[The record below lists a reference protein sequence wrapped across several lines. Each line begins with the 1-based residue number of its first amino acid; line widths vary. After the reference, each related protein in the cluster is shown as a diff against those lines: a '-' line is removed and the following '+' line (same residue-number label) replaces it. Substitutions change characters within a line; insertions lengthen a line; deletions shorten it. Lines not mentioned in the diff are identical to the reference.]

1 MKNLQITK
9 VSDSQKSP
17 DNKGTESESSNQSD
31 SVNTEMELSV
41 IKEND
46 VHLREAV
53 KKLGEEKKE
62 LQEKLTQ
69 REWVY

>member
-9 VSDSQKSP
+9 VSDSQESP

>member
-17 DNKGTESESSNQSD
+17 GNKGTESESSNQSD
-31 SVNTEMELSV
+31 AVNTEMEPSV

-46 VHLREAV
+46 VRLREAV
-53 KKLGEEKKE
+53 KTLGEEKKE

-69 REWVY
+69 REWV

>member
-17 DNKGTESESSNQSD
+17 DNKDTESESSNQSD
-31 SVNTEMELSV
+31 AVNTEMEPSV

-46 VHLREAV
+46 VRLREAV
-53 KKLGEEKKE
+53 KTLGEEKKE

-69 REWVY
+69 REWV